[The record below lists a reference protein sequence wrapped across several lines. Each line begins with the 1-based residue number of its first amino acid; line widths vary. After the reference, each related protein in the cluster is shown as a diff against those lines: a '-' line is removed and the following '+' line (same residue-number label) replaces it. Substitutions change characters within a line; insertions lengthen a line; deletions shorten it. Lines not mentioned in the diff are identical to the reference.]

1 MRDRVS
7 LNFKFVHFNAPVTMS
22 AHKAFHYDAYGPV
35 ALKHLEFIIIIQTT
49 KYLEK

>member
-7 LNFKFVHFNAPVTMS
+7 LNFKFVHFNAPVTM
-22 AHKAFHYDAYGPV
+22 AFHYDAYGPV
-35 ALKHLEFIIIIQTT
+35 ALKHLEFIIILQTT